1 MTDEEAAAE
10 DDLVA
15 FLTELMALLFKE
27 IEMLRDGLDTRP
39 RLKNLI
45 PFLNPQALHLHDV
58 SAMYWQLKEA
68 WSALCFFTSHF
79 RSLPC

>member
-39 RLKNLI
+39 APEELDPL
-45 PFLNPQALHLHDV
+45 PEPAGAAL
-58 SAMYWQLKEA
+58 A
-68 WSALCFFTSHF
+68 
-79 RSLPC
+79 